1 MPLIPTTGPRRLVV
15 LLLVLGGCAEMRPAP
30 PPARTAPPP
39 ASAGATAQQV
49 VVPDDADKVGRWIA
63 VDVLGDD
70 AQTRDIR
77 TGVLEK
83 TLVVNPGGHVI
94 LRGVDRAP
102 GGGTASYTGTLV
114 GRVLTFA
121 DLPGAAILAHEGT
134 RLILIDPSGRQ
145 TRFIR
150 DAD

>member
-1 MPLIPTTGPRRLVV
+1 MRLRFAV
-15 LLLVLGGCAEMRPAP
+15 LLLVLAGCASPSEVRRTQSVPPDTTPAATPVLTTP
-30 PPARTAPPP
+30 PTAG
-39 ASAGATAQQV
+39 SS
-49 VVPDDADKVGRWIA
+49 VGRWIA
-63 VDVLGDD
+63 VDVAGDEE
-70 AQTRDIR
+70 QTRDIR

-94 LRGVDRAP
+94 LRGVDRAA
-102 GGGTASYTGTLV
+102 GGGTVSFSGTLV

-121 DLPGAAILAHEGT
+121 ELPGAAILAHEGT
-134 RLILIDPSGRQ
+134 RLLLIDPSGRQ

>member
-1 MPLIPTTGPRRLVV
+1 MRPLSSLCPRFIVA
-15 LLLVLGGCAEMRPAP
+15 LLVLSGCAPTRPVPARPAP
-30 PPARTAPPP
+30 PPRATAPVTV
-39 ASAGATAQQV
+39 AA
-49 VVPDDADKVGRWIA
+49 VPTDAARIGRWIA
-63 VDVLGDD
+63 VDVLGDE

-102 GGGTASYTGTLV
+102 GGGTASYSGTLV

>member
-1 MPLIPTTGPRRLVV
+1 MPVPIRAAALAM
-15 LLLVLGGCAEMRPAP
+15 LVLSGCAATRPAP
-30 PPARTAPPP
+30 LPAPAAPPP
-39 ASAGATAQQV
+39 VRTAAPVSAAVPIDTA
-49 VVPDDADKVGRWIA
+49 KVGRWIA

-121 DLPGAAILAHEGT
+121 ELPGAAILAHEGT

>member
-1 MPLIPTTGPRRLVV
+1 MSRSPRLAA
-15 LLLVLGGCAEMRPAP
+15 LLLAVAGCAPTRPPSAVRTEPAGVFSPAVAP
-30 PPARTAPPP
+30 VRTTP
-39 ASAGATAQQV
+39 ATAET
-49 VVPDDADKVGRWIA
+49 AIGRWIA
-63 VDVLGDD
+63 VDVVGDD
-70 AQTRDIR
+70 EQTRDIR

-102 GGGTASYTGTLV
+102 GGGTASFSGMLV

-121 DLPGAAILAHEGT
+121 ELPGAAILAHEGT
-134 RLILIDPSGRQ
+134 RLLLIDPNGRQ

-150 DAD
+150 AAD

>member
-1 MPLIPTTGPRRLVV
+1 MPAAAPVLTTP
-15 LLLVLGGCAEMRPAP
+15 
-30 PPARTAPPP
+30 
-39 ASAGATAQQV
+39 ATAETS
-49 VVPDDADKVGRWIA
+49 VGRWIA
-63 VDVLGDD
+63 VDVVGDD
-70 AQTRDIR
+70 EQTRDIR

-94 LRGVDRAP
+94 LRGVDRAA
-102 GGGTASYTGTLV
+102 GGGTASFSGTLV

-121 DLPGAAILAHEGT
+121 ELPGAAILAHEGT
-134 RLILIDPSGRQ
+134 RLLLIDPSGRQ

>member
-1 MPLIPTTGPRRLVV
+1 MLRPLAVF
-15 LLLVLGGCAEMRPAP
+15 LLVLGGCAPTRPPAP
-30 PPARTAPPP
+30 AATRQPVAAPAARATPVTADAPP
-39 ASAGATAQQV
+39 
-49 VVPDDADKVGRWIA
+49 VGRWIA
-63 VDVLGDD
+63 VDVLGDE

-121 DLPGAAILAHEGT
+121 ELPGAAILAREGT
-134 RLILIDPSGRQ
+134 RLVLIDPSGWQ

>member
-1 MPLIPTTGPRRLVV
+1 MPSILPAGPRRLAVLLVV
-15 LLLVLGGCAEMRPAP
+15 LSGCAATRPAP
-30 PPARTAPPP
+30 LPARTPPSPARTAARAP
-39 ASAGATAQQV
+39 ARVPVDTA
-49 VVPDDADKVGRWIA
+49 KVGRWIA

-83 TLVVNPGGHVI
+83 TLVINPGGHVI

-121 DLPGAAILAHEGT
+121 ELPGAAILAHEGT

-145 TRFIR
+145 TRFVR